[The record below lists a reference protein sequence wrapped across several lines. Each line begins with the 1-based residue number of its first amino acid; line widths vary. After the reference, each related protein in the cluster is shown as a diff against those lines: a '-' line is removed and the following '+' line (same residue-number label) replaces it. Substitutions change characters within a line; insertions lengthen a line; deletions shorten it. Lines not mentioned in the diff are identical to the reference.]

1 MSEDKYSSQK
11 KHLATKKQ
19 LRVWV
24 DPAEYDAFKAK
35 CEQNGES
42 IYSAV
47 NRFIRE
53 YTAKPSPEKE

>member
-1 MSEDKYSSQK
+1 MSEDKYGAQK

-24 DPAEYDAFKAK
+24 DPADYDAFKEK

-42 IYSAV
+42 VYAAV

-53 YTAKPSPEKE
+53 YTAKPSPEK